1 MKTGLIY
8 KYTNKINQK
17 NYIGQTTSTLQRRD
31 QKHLQQLHDNTYF
44 HRALKKYGRDNFSLV
59 VLEDNI
65 PEDKI
70 DDREKFW
77 IEQFD
82 SYYLHNKGYN
92 MTKGGKWSTPEQK
105 IFGKDI
111 KEIQNQILNSSISFQ
126 ELADIYQVSL
136 SGISDINTGRTFRD
150 NDLTYPLRPA
160 PIRSELDENKV
171 QKVIRLLTT
180 TNYSQT
186 EIAKQVGIKEYT
198 VGCINRGT
206 NSWCPKNL
214 SYPLVKG
221 EKKNTY
227 SNKLTKEQVIQLLYD
242 LFFSSLTIEQ
252 IGQKYGVAKN
262 TVGDISR
269 GLTWKELTKN
279 FIFPLRKNKKNNQE
293 IYSSIY
299 GIV

>member
-1 MKTGLIY
+1 MKTGIIY

-17 NYIGQTTSTLQRRD
+17 NYIGQTTSTLQRRN
-31 QKHLQQLHDNTYF
+31 QKHLQQLNDDTYF

-59 VLEDNI
+59 ILENNI
-65 PEDKI
+65 PEDKL

-82 SYYLHNKGYN
+82 SYYFHNKGYN

-105 IFGKDI
+105 VFGKDI

-126 ELADIYQVSL
+126 KLADIYQVSL
-136 SGISDINTGRTFRD
+136 SCISDINTGRTFRD
-150 NDLTYPLRPA
+150 SNLKYPLRETYS
-160 PIRSELDENKV
+160 RSILDENKV
-171 QKVIRLLTT
+171 EEIIQLLTT
-180 TNYSQT
+180 TDYSQA
-186 EIAKQVGIKEYT
+186 EIAQKTNVKEYT

-214 SYPLVKG
+214 SYPLIKG

-227 SNKLTKEQVIQLLYD
+227 NNKLTKEQVIQLLYD

-252 IGQKYGVAKN
+252 IGKKYDVAKN
-262 TVGDISR
+262 TIGDISR
-269 GLTWKELTKN
+269 GLTWKELTKD
-279 FIFPLRKNKKNNQE
+279 FIFPLRKNKKSNQE